1 MVYKIKQPEVI
12 QKFVSNSSFFGIDP
26 GVNGAIVC
34 YTPSSK
40 KLEFF
45 DIPTNQRK
53 VGKFIRNEVDCDE
66 LVKIFKNFRNI
77 SYAFIEQVQPYPN
90 RGMAN
95 TFNFVVCYGVIIGI
109 LAAKSIP
116 IKKVPSRIWKSEI
129 GLKTKKIK
137 KKEFTTELSLKNHI
151 KNKAKLYSLNKDI
164 ARNRA
169 SKEFPDYKDYFK
181 RKKDDGRAEAALIAL
196 WGAKKSNT
204 QENNN

>member
-1 MVYKIKQPEVI
+1 
-12 QKFVSNSSFFGIDP
+12 
-26 GVNGAIVC
+26 
-34 YTPSSK
+34 
-40 KLEFF
+40 
-45 DIPTNQRK
+45 
-53 VGKFIRNEVDCDE
+53 
-66 LVKIFKNFRNI
+66 
-77 SYAFIEQVQPYPN
+77 
-90 RGMAN
+90 MAN

-137 KKEFTTELSLKNHI
+137 KKEFTTKLSLKNHI

-181 RKKDDGRAEAALIAL
+181 RKKDDGSAEAALIAL
-196 WGAKKSNT
+196 WGAKKSIP